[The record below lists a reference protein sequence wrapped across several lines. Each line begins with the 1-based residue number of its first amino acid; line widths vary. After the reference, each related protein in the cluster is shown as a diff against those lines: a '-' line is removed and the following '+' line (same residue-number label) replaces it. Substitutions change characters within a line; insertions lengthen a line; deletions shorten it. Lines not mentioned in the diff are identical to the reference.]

1 MEAKSQNPVQQDAA
15 AVELLLAQL
24 KEKLYIGDMSKARRA
39 AHNLSWMQEAG
50 FNILKDALLDKS
62 SIGTKISAAY
72 GLRSMRGRMKKMAL
86 EVLLQGLK
94 SPNDNTRRVCTK
106 TALMM
111 TAKSKP
117 KSKPAAKPKPVS
129 TAR

>member
-1 MEAKSQNPVQQDAA
+1 MEANSQNSTPQDSA
-15 AVELLLAQL
+15 AVEVLLAQL

-50 FNILKDALLDKS
+50 FEILKNALLDKS

-86 EVLLQGLK
+86 EVLLEGLK
-94 SPNDNTRRVCTK
+94 SPNANTRRVCTK

-117 KSKPAAKPKPVS
+117 KSKPSPKPAVS
-129 TAR
+129 AR

>member
-1 MEAKSQNPVQQDAA
+1 MESKSQNKDVKCDEATL
-15 AVELLLAQL
+15 ELLAQL
-24 KEKLYIGDMSKARRA
+24 KDKLYIGDMSKSRRA

-50 FNILKDALLDKS
+50 FEILKNALLDKS
-62 SIGTKISAAY
+62 PVGTKIAAAY

-94 SPNDNTRRVCTK
+94 SPNANTRRVCTK

-117 KSKPAAKPKPVS
+117 KSKPSPPSSKATV
-129 TAR
+129 